1 MEDKVHRVAAVI
13 RPLKETNPYLRD
25 HGRYE
30 DSLIINVITSS
41 AVEGIMIEREKLLK
55 EHLSLLVSALQRP
68 LQDQSE

>member
-1 MEDKVHRVAAVI
+1 MEDKAHWIAAA

-25 HGRYE
+25 HRRYE
-30 DSLIINVITSS
+30 DSLINNVIISS

-68 LQDQSE
+68 L